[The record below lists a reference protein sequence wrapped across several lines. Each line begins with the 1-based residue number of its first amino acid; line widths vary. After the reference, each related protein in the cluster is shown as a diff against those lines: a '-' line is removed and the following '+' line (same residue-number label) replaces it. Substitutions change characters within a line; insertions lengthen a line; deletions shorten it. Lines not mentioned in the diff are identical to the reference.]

1 MSINSLRINQ
11 AKFKKNLRRSKR
23 ILRNKIPKAALKR
36 FKKETPRAILGGGNA
51 RSKTV
56 LKKKNLG
63 FEIIGDYPYSG
74 VIDEGKYPNPP
85 KKGTGKTL
93 NGYSTQAMRGLVDPT
108 RTYIERL
115 LRRYFRRF
123 K

>member
-1 MSINSLRINQ
+1 MSINSLRVNQ
-11 AKFKKNLRRSKR
+11 AKFKKNLRRSR
-23 ILRNKIPKAALKR
+23 SILKNKIPKAALKR
-36 FKKETPRAILGGGNA
+36 FKKETPRAIPGGGNA

-56 LKKKNLG
+56 LKKNSMG
-63 FEIIGDYPYSG
+63 FEIIGNYPYSG

-85 KKGTGKTL
+85 KKGTGKTIR
-93 NGYSTQAMRGLVDPT
+93 GYSTQSLRGMVNPT
-108 RTYIERL
+108 RTYITRL